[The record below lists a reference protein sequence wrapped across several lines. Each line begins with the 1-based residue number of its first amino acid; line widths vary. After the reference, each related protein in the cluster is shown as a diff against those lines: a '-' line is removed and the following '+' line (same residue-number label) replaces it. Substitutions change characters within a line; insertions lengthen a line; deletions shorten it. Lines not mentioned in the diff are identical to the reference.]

1 MMVLGPPMYENAPME
16 LISKRPSRSWIQ
28 GSEVM
33 GESRRVWEGEG
44 MDMEEEASCLAMC
57 GRMGVSGAGVKV
69 AAFGFLL
76 REELGVEDS
85 DDFFIVIKDGGGF
98 DVVLVEDT
106 HSVLDAHVWVE
117 GDGGIGHD
125 LGGGFSGEQV

>member
-1 MMVLGPPMYENAPME
+1 MTPPAMQENLPMESIFRMMVLGPPMYENAPME

-44 MDMEEEASCLAMC
+44 MDIEEEASCLAMC

-69 AAFGFLL
+69 AACG
-76 REELGVEDS
+76 
-85 DDFFIVIKDGGGF
+85 
-98 DVVLVEDT
+98 VVLWAKERC
-106 HSVLDAHVWVE
+106 
-117 GDGGIGHD
+117 
-125 LGGGFSGEQV
+125 